1 MLDTLGAMIKDDR
14 FGSGHTRTKML
25 AAIDKILAA
34 GRAAGD
40 VGTQPTSED
49 VAAGLI
55 GMFSVAPTA
64 GNSEQSARLLDIF
77 MSGLSVPNRGEWMT
91 QPDSTLRIGRNTAE
105 SNTAG
110 YQYFAVT
117 AAASPWGGRRVE
129 WRTISASANDG
140 PKRRR
145 REKRHYARQKAGIR
159 QRRRGQLTQIPSN
172 VSKCVSDGHANG
184 PRSDLRGRSYW

>member
-1 MLDTLGAMIKDDR
+1 MLDTLRAMIKDDR
-14 FGSGHTRTKML
+14 FGSGHTRTKLL

-49 VAAGLI
+49 VAASLI

-77 MSGLSVPNRGEWMT
+77 MSGLSVPNRGEWTT
-91 QPDSTLRIGRNTAE
+91 QPYSALRIGRNTAE

-110 YQYFAVT
+110 YQ
-117 AAASPWGGRRVE
+117 
-129 WRTISASANDG
+129 
-140 PKRRR
+140 
-145 REKRHYARQKAGIR
+145 
-159 QRRRGQLTQIPSN
+159 
-172 VSKCVSDGHANG
+172 
-184 PRSDLRGRSYW
+184 

>member
-1 MLDTLGAMIKDDR
+1 MLDTLRAMIKDDR
-14 FGSGHTRTKML
+14 FGSGHTRTKLL

-77 MSGLSVPNRGEWMT
+77 MSGPLGT
-91 QPDSTLRIGRNTAE
+91 QPRRVDDSTRFDTPHRE
-105 SNTAG
+105 E
-110 YQYFAVT
+110 Y
-117 AAASPWGGRRVE
+117 GGVE
-129 WRTISASANDG
+129 YGLDRKS
-140 PKRRR
+140 
-145 REKRHYARQKAGIR
+145 
-159 QRRRGQLTQIPSN
+159 
-172 VSKCVSDGHANG
+172 VV
-184 PRSDLRGRSYW
+184 